1 MYQFYIS
8 QSFNPKPIKMEKKPL
23 NQITT
28 PDLIS
33 EIKKRKQLMYLM
45 FGFLAVIVSTG
56 IFLTVQQGFGV
67 FTTIP
72 VAFVPILILIRKNV
86 SDAQKELESR
96 K

>member
-1 MYQFYIS
+1 
-8 QSFNPKPIKMEKKPL
+8 
-23 NQITT
+23 
-28 PDLIS
+28 
-33 EIKKRKQLMYLM
+33 MYLM
-45 FGFLAVIVSTG
+45 FGFLAVMVSTG

-72 VAFVPILILIRKNV
+72 VAFVPILIRKSV